1 MISKSFLFQSLTR
14 VNGSLPT
21 TVLQNFFSFE
31 KIIIDVIN
39 EQGGLAKFDVL
50 INDEIWHD
58 SERDG
63 IPGPSALDQMYSII
77 KQILL

>member
-1 MISKSFLFQSLTR
+1 MTNYGFIKL
-14 VNGSLPT
+14 
-21 TVLQNFFSFE
+21 FSFE
-31 KIIIDVIN
+31 KITINVVN

-63 IPGPSALDQMYSII
+63 IPGPSALDQMYSIM